1 LSNDTINKTLV
12 TLAQVLDSAVEH
24 GVLASNPARGKRRRL
39 KVAKPTRRQLEA
51 DDLKELL
58 AVAADMDRK
67 P

>member
-1 LSNDTINKTLV
+1 M